1 MKGRL
6 RQVQR
11 VQRPCGRSRHGIK
24 DVLWTTGRLVC
35 LKVHM
40 EAEAGGSKPTACQG
54 CLKEVCLACGA
65 HKEQE
70 EANQAWGCWGGWKA
84 CLGGSCRRGP
94 HEAGLFSAYW
104 YRVYLSCG
112 VFTEGRQVALH
123 CGWLAF
129 LGSGLSTPVSQLL
142 VGPALVFLF

>member
-65 HKEQE
+65 HREQE

-84 CLGGSCRRGP
+84 CLGGPCRRGP
-94 HEAGLFSAYW
+94 MKQDSSRPTGIGSSICPVGSSQ
-104 YRVYLSCG
+104 RV
-112 VFTEGRQVALH
+112 GRWPCTV
-123 CGWLAF
+123 
-129 LGSGLSTPVSQLL
+129 
-142 VGPALVFLF
+142 VG